1 MREEHK
7 DAVQDAA
14 VELAGVALSFV
25 PVAGSLL
32 AGALGIAAGS
42 AAQRRTDRILKEV
55 VLDLQ
60 RLQAERQLPT
70 ADVMQSDAFLAAAER
85 TVRRLIEAEGEE
97 KRKLLRNALL
107 NVSSGQPVDV
117 EFERWLDR
125 LDADDIRVAAA
136 VEDLMR
142 DRGQLLE
149 AAPSQVSRWFEQTG
163 GTEPTRIRDRIRG
176 LVNEG
181 VLQVTSDGA
190 VEDVEVGG
198 RAGSRTEHRVRSTY
212 FHDITD
218 RGIEFLAYVRDP
230 LA

>member
-1 MREEHK
+1 VREEHK

-25 PVAGSLL
+25 PIAGSLL

-42 AAQRRTDRILKEV
+42 AAQRRTDRILKQV

-107 NVSSGQPVDV
+107 NVSSGQPVDG

-125 LDADDIRVAAA
+125 LDADDVRVAVA
-136 VEDLMR
+136 VEELMR
-142 DRGQLLE
+142 DREQLLE
-149 AAPSQVSRWFEQTG
+149 AAPSQVSQWFEQTG
-163 GTEPTRIRDRIRG
+163 GTEPTRIRERIRA

-181 VLQVTSDGA
+181 VLHTTSDDL
-190 VEDVEVGG
+190 VEDVQVRKRTGT
-198 RAGSRTEHRVRSTY
+198 RTEQRLRSTY
-212 FHDITD
+212 YHGITD
-218 RGIEFLAYVRDP
+218 RGEEFLAYVRDP
-230 LA
+230 LT